1 MAGHRKYQELRNKMS
16 PESRARAKAKAQA
29 MLAAMDLA
37 EMRSVK
43 GVTQVELAARMETRQ
58 PNVSKLERRDDVL
71 LSTLRDYVGALGGK
85 LRLYA
90 EFPDE
95 EAIPIKQFD
104 EA

>member
-37 EMRSVK
+37 EMRAVK
-43 GVTQVELAARMETRQ
+43 GVTQVELAVRMETRQ

-71 LSTLRDYVGALGGK
+71 LSTLRDYVSALGGK